1 MMNNGWLLLTMVI
14 DEKILGIP
22 SHVGGHHSGPIWIYL
37 AASML
42 SREDGGYNTKNK
54 VYKRYIYI
62 YNQIG
67 WYPTY
72 PYVSYVLV
80 LSMHIYIYDM
90 M

>member
-62 YNQIG
+62 YITKLVDILRIHT
-67 WYPTY
+67 YPTY
-72 PYVSYVLV
+72 
-80 LSMHIYIYDM
+80 
-90 M
+90 